1 MVDLLAGLSKLRL
14 TFTSHLINGRLLMTF
29 AFTFPGQGS
38 QSVGMG
44 KDLAEAFPVAR
55 HVFKEVDDAL
65 DQNLSA
71 LMFEG
76 PIEELTLTTNT
87 QPALMACSMAVM
99 AVLNA
104 EFDVNVNAA
113 SFAAGH
119 SLGEYSALC
128 AAGVLSL
135 ADTARLLRIRGDA
148 MQAAVSVGAGAMAA
162 LLGASIEQA
171 EAAAAAGAKHGIC
184 QIANDNATG
193 QIVLSG
199 ERAAVEAAVT
209 ATADLGIKKAMMLNV
224 SAPFHCDMMQ
234 PAADVMRDA
243 LADVTFSG
251 PAVPIV
257 NNVTARPISDVDQ
270 IRADLVSQ
278 VTGRVRWRE
287 SIEWMA
293 ENGIETFAE
302 PGTGKVLTVMLR
314 RIVKGVEGLALNSP
328 ESLEAFAQK
337 IKG

>member
-1 MVDLLAGLSKLRL
+1 
-14 TFTSHLINGRLLMTF
+14 MTF
-29 AFTFPGQGS
+29 AFIFPGQGS

-44 KDLAEAFPVAR
+44 KELAEAFPVAQ
-55 HVFKEVDDAL
+55 HVLNEVDDAL
-65 DQNLSA
+65 NQKLSN

-76 PIEELTLTTNT
+76 PIEDLTLTTNT
-87 QPALMACSMAVM
+87 QPALMACSIAAMT
-99 AVLNA
+99 VLKK
-104 EFDVNVNAA
+104 EFDVDVSDAA
-113 SFAAGH
+113 YVAGH

-128 AAGVLSL
+128 AAGSLTL

-148 MQAAVSVGAGAMAA
+148 MQAAVPVGAGAMAA
-162 LLGASIEQA
+162 LLGASVEQA
-171 EAAAAAGAKHGIC
+171 EDAAAAGAKIGIC

-199 ERAAVEAAVT
+199 EKAAIEAAIE

-243 LADVTFSG
+243 LADVTINA
-251 PAVPIV
+251 PTVPVV
-257 NNVTARPISDVDQ
+257 NNVTAGPITDGNQLKD
-270 IRADLVSQ
+270 DLVSQ

-287 SIEWMA
+287 SVEWMA
-293 ENGIETFAE
+293 ANGVETFAE

-314 RIVKGVEGLALNSP
+314 RIVKGVEGMTLNTP
-328 ESLEAFAQK
+328 DGLEAFAK
-337 IKG
+337 TLKG